1 MKQHKIPEAMGS
13 RPWRRAAS
21 RISQAS
27 LRATFVALAMALLSA
42 SAVAATYQTNNVEGL
57 VYLLKTYNDT
67 SGTVIELAAGD
78 YLLRDDL
85 AWDTDA
91 TAGTSLLYC
100 YKPIIRGMGVTPE
113 ATRLIGT
120 GNMRVLRLRSLGKVE
135 NLTITNGYAK
145 LVDGYTQS
153 NRGGGVYGEGIVTN
167 CLVIGNQADRLGGG
181 GAGGVKF
188 WNSRIVGNWAT
199 EGGGGFHGS
208 NAYHSRIE
216 GNRSNRAAGAYL
228 NANTIRDCDV
238 VGNVSVGGVGGVLG
252 SGAGALLV
260 DSRIYNNTA
269 GGSGGGTGAAAT
281 FVVSNCLIY
290 CNMISNAT
298 SASTINGGGM
308 SGGNYTTVY
317 DSEIYG
323 NVALDC
329 KVNGKTYYAA
339 SGGAH
344 GITAY
349 NCKIHNNYATSI
361 CGGIRGS
368 TAYGCVISNN
378 VSAGNGPNMLTS
390 RLYSCDITGTQCYNG
405 SATDSIFHDIRTVTL
420 SGNPAGDVS
429 YTPSCVWQ
437 GAPNATNCLFY
448 GVNLPDKTLFAGF
461 LTDTSAA
468 SLVNCTIVDNI
479 CSYMFANY
487 ADTNSHLSV
496 VNTLFYGNRVK
507 SGSGYVPCDLSK
519 TTNVTTNGLRFVHS
533 AYGVTDIANLA
544 DHVADTIYRF
554 GNTSAVGTYIGEI
567 PRFCGASKDPL
578 HPYALRYSS
587 TLRER
592 GIVQDW
598 MADAT
603 DLRGEGYARLR
614 GGKVDIGCYQCWL
627 DPKGGCLSF
636 R

>member
-1 MKQHKIPEAMGS
+1 
-13 RPWRRAAS
+13 
-21 RISQAS
+21 
-27 LRATFVALAMALLSA
+27 MALLSA

-228 NANTIRDCDV
+228 NANIVSDCDV
-238 VGNVSVGGVGGVLG
+238 VGNASIGGVGGVLG
-252 SGAGALLV
+252 SGNGARLV
-260 DSRIYNNTA
+260 NSRVYNNTA
-269 GGSGGGTGAAAT
+269 AGSGGGVGAAASVT
-281 FVVSNCLIY
+281 LIVSNCTIY
-290 CNMISNAT
+290 CNMISNV
-298 SASTINGGGM
+298 ASTTALNGGGIN
-308 SGGNYTTVY
+308 GANWAIVY

-329 KVNGKTYYAA
+329 KVNGKTYYAGG
-339 SGGAH
+339 GGAYA
-344 GITAY
+344 ITAY

-361 CGGIRGS
+361 CGGIRES

-378 VSAGNGPNMLTS
+378 VSAGNGPNMLAST
-390 RLYSCDITGTQCYNG
+390 LYSCDITGTQCYNG
-405 SATDSIFHDIRTVTL
+405 SATDSTFHDIGTVTL
-420 SGNPAGDVS
+420 SGNPAGEIS
-429 YTPSCVWQ
+429 YTPSCLWQ
-437 GAPNATNCLFY
+437 GAPNATNCLFC
-448 GVNLPDKTLFAGF
+448 GINLPDKTMFAGYP
-461 LTDTSAA
+461 TEKRAA
-468 SLVNCTIVDNI
+468 SLVNCTIVDNVYK
-479 CSYMFANY
+479 CTFATY
-487 ADTNSHLSV
+487 TDTNSNLSV
-496 VNTLFYGNRVK
+496 VNTLFYGNRMQ
-507 SGSGYVPCDLSK
+507 SGSSYVPCDLSK
-519 TTNVTTNGLRFVHS
+519 TTNVTTNGLRITHS
-533 AYGVTDIANLA
+533 AYGVTDIATLA

-587 TLRER
+587 ALRER

-614 GGKVDIGCYQCWL
+614 GGRVDIGCYQCWL
-627 DPKGGCLSF
+627 EPKGGCLSF